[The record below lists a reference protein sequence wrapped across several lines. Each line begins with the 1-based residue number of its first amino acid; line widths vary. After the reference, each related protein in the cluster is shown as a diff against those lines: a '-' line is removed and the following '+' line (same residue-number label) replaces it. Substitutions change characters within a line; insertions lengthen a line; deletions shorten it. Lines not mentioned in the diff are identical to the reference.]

1 MRNGCSS
8 YSTYF
13 FIRTNAGFL
22 FTVGFF
28 GLFRGTGTDDS
39 FVVANTENQTK
50 IA

>member
-28 GLFRGTGTDDS
+28 GLFRGTGIDDS
-39 FVVANTENQTK
+39 C
-50 IA
+50 